1 MSAPPGVAISLPGAG
16 TCAGSL
22 QILNPGDVAVGQ
34 RGDRLETLLG
44 SCVAIVLTD
53 PRRTIGAMCHI
64 VHGRPAPPGHGHDSA
79 FADVALERMRALLRA
94 QGITPALCEAFVY
107 GGGNMFPAV
116 FRHTHVGDD
125 NAAWALR
132 ALAADGIRVM
142 VRDTGGDV
150 YRRIGWTIGPSMP
163 DCVAVAV

>member
-53 PRRTIGAMCHI
+53 PRRTIGAM
-64 VHGRPAPPGHGHDSA
+64 
-79 FADVALERMRALLRA
+79 
-94 QGITPALCEAFVY
+94 
-107 GGGNMFPAV
+107 
-116 FRHTHVGDD
+116 
-125 NAAWALR
+125 
-132 ALAADGIRVM
+132 
-142 VRDTGGDV
+142 
-150 YRRIGWTIGPSMP
+150 
-163 DCVAVAV
+163 